1 MNLIKID
8 LIKNE
13 PINFAIIKNELI
25 KNKLIKI
32 DIIKNITDPIECH
45 QRIV

>member
-32 DIIKNITDPIECH
+32 DIIKNITDPLGTCS
-45 QRIV
+45 RLG